1 MMKPKI
7 FAAIAIFSAMG
18 LSAPSMAENLTHLNQ
33 LLATKQCAQ
42 CDLSNSGLVM
52 ANLAGA
58 QLRDANL
65 SNANL
70 SQANLVGA
78 DLRGANL
85 AGASL
90 YGANLSGVN
99 LAGANLTGTDLR
111 NAYLVNA
118 NLLDVDLSQV
128 HLEGAKGIP
137 NYAGTPKQFYSW
149 GIREAQRGNYKA
161 AIEHY
166 NRAIELDAEFA
177 PAYLGL
183 GLVQFRLIREAEAKK
198 NGEIAAQL
206 FQKQEN
212 QLGYQAT
219 QVFLQ
224 RIELARQIE
233 ERNAK
238 PQGGSNFSK
247 FLGGM
252 GSLLLQF
259 LL

>member
-1 MMKPKI
+1 MKPKI

-18 LSAPSMAENLTHLNQ
+18 LSAPSIAENLTHLNQ
-33 LLATKQCAQ
+33 LLSTKQCAQ
-42 CDLSNSGLVM
+42 CELSSSGLVM

-90 YGANLSGVN
+90 YGANLSGAN

-128 HLEGAKGIP
+128 FLEGAQGIP
-137 NYAGTPKQFYSW
+137 NYAGTPEQFHRW
-149 GIREAQRGNYKA
+149 GVREAQRGNYKA

-166 NRAIELDAEFA
+166 QRAIELDAEFA

-183 GLVQFRLIREAEAKK
+183 GLIQFHLTREAEAKK

-219 QVFLQ
+219 QQFLQ

-233 ERNAK
+233 ERNAN
-238 PQGGSNFSK
+238 PQGSSNFGQ
-247 FLGGM
+247 FLGGI
-252 GSLLLQF
+252 GSLLLK
-259 LL
+259 LML

>member
-1 MMKPKI
+1 MKPKI

-33 LLATKQCAQ
+33 LLSTKQCAQ

-52 ANLAGA
+52 TNLAGA
-58 QLRDANL
+58 QLRNANL
-65 SNANL
+65 SNTNL

-90 YGANLSGVN
+90 YGANLSGAN

-128 HLEGAKGIP
+128 HLEGAKGIL

-149 GIREAQRGNYKA
+149 GMREAQRGNYKA

-166 NRAIELDAEFA
+166 NRAIELDPEFA

-183 GLVQFRLIREAEAKK
+183 GLVQFRLTREAEAKK
-198 NGEIAAQL
+198 NGEIAARL

-212 QLGYQAT
+212 QLGYQGT
-219 QVFLQ
+219 QRFLQ
-224 RIELARQIE
+224 AIEVSRQIE
-233 ERNAK
+233 ERNAN
-238 PQGGSNFSK
+238 PQGGSNFGK
-247 FLGGM
+247 FLGGI